1 MTNSLHTNWA
11 IFFPAFEN
19 STDLFQYLDVP
30 LIVGTYLEVFFVL
43 LTLVS
48 RTISILCKGFVD
60 NYVILI
66 HLYKHQ

>member
-30 LIVGTYLEVFFVL
+30 LIVGTYLEVFFLLLPWSAEPSQSSVKVL
-43 LTLVS
+43 LT
-48 RTISILCKGFVD
+48 IM
-60 NYVILI
+60 
-66 HLYKHQ
+66 